1 MTFLIL
7 KSCSFHIMLRQ
18 CFFSKKNTLNCPLRL
33 YSVLML
39 YNLHYLFKVEKMTN
53 QINFTNALGNITELT
68 DYLNEL
74 KKVIEIA
81 KNNGMSDS
89 NVAIIKSLW
98 KNINRNMNYLK
109 ANIIYKGSDFYN
121 DSELE
126 FNENAYKVSVRKID
140 KLITLL
146 SALHSTLEKM
156 RVNDELLYGEVKRL
170 QFNEIN
176 KTYFQLFKNIPCK
189 DTKRD

>member
-1 MTFLIL
+1 
-7 KSCSFHIMLRQ
+7 
-18 CFFSKKNTLNCPLRL
+18 
-33 YSVLML
+33 
-39 YNLHYLFKVEKMTN
+39 MTN

-68 DYLNEL
+68 GYLNEL

-81 KNNGMSDS
+81 KNNGMNDS
-89 NVAIIKSLW
+89 NVMIIKSLW

-126 FNENAYKVSVRKID
+126 FSENAYKVSVRKID
-140 KLITLL
+140 KLITYL
-146 SALHSTLEKM
+146 SELQTTLEKM
-156 RVNDELLYGEVKRL
+156 RVNDELIYGEVKRA